1 MKRAQET
8 EAVLQHLDDA
18 GADDFDI
25 LGGQLFLGR
34 EHAAIVQ
41 ADLMTAANCL
51 DDRGEL
57 RALANLDP
65 GLT

>member
-1 MKRAQET
+1 MPQ
-8 EAVLQHLDDA
+8 
-18 GADDFDI
+18 
-25 LGGQLFLGR
+25 
-34 EHAAIVQ
+34 IVQ
-41 ADLMTAANCL
+41 ADLMTAAIGL